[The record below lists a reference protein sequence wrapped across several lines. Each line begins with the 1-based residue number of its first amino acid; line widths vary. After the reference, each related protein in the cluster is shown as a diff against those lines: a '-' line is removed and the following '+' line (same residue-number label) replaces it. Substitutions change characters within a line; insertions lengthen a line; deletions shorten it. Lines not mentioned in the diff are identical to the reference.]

1 MEHYIPFDDQEI
13 NCKFRERVDRH
24 SSKKN
29 TMDIFEQIK
38 QMKIEEARE
47 EGKKEAKE
55 AFVRDL
61 MAGTRFSDEKI
72 ASLTR
77 IPVRRVASMRKKLH
91 SQKH

>member
-1 MEHYIPFDDQEI
+1 
-13 NCKFRERVDRH
+13 
-24 SSKKN
+24 
-29 TMDIFEQIK
+29 MDIFEQIK

-55 AFVRDL
+55 TIVRDL
-61 MAGTRFSDEKI
+61 LAGTRFSDEKI

-91 SQKH
+91 AQKH